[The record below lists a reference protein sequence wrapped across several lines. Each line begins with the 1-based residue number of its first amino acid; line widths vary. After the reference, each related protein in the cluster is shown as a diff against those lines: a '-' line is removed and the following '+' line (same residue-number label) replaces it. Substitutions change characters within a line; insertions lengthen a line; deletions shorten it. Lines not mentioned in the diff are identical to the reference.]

1 MICCHRS
8 FTRRKKE
15 NKEGGKER
23 WKKKSDSIYDQYT
36 NACTNWLQI
45 EMDKLFRT
53 YKLITTILA
62 SYILFHFLC
71 S

>member
-15 NKEGGKER
+15 NKEGGKKR
-23 WKKKSDSIYDQYT
+23 WDQST

-45 EMDKLFRT
+45 ETDKIL
-53 YKLITTILA
+53 KTIQVNHNNF
-62 SYILFHFLC
+62 S
-71 S
+71 